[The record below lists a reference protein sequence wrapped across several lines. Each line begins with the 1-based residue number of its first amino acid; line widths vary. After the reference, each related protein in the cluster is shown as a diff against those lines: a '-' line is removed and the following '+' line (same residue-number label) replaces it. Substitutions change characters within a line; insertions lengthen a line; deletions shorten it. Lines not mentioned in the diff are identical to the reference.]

1 MWLFMS
7 RAVFWLDKDIVPY
20 GILLFQLERELFFP
34 EVFIGCK
41 STLVCVRVNVLNMGQ
56 KKGAT
61 GVAYMQQNRSSP

>member
-1 MWLFMS
+1 M
-7 RAVFWLDKDIVPY
+7 PY
-20 GILLFQLERELFFP
+20 SILLFQLERELFFP